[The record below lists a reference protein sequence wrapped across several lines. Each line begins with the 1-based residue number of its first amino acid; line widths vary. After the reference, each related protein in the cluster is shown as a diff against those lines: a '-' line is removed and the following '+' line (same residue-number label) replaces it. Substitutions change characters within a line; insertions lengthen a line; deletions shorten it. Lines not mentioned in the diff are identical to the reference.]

1 MSNELISIDPT
12 QLATVSGGKSDGGKS
27 DPLLS
32 QISSIASQIKD
43 VTKATSGMSSTQ
55 MLLMFAVLANR
66 NQANNSTVVYY
77 RRW

>member
-1 MSNELISIDPT
+1 MSNELKSIDPS
-12 QLATVSGGKSDGGKS
+12 QLATVAGGGKS

-55 MLLMFAVLANR
+55 MLLLCAVLANR

>member
-1 MSNELISIDPT
+1 MSNELKSIDPT
-12 QLATVSGGKSDGGKS
+12 QLATVSGGKS

-55 MLLMFAVLANR
+55 MLLLCAVLANR